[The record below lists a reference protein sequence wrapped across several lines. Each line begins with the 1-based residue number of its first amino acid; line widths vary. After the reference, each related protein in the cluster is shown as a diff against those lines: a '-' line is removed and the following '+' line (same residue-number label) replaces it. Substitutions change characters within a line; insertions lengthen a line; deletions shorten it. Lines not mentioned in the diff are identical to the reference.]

1 MDLYYDEEIG
11 CSWFNIPPSV
21 HKIMVHGADIID
33 AIDLPLGLLSEEP
46 SEANNRR
53 LRLAKWNHSRL
64 NSRIN
69 TFTDMYNR
77 CMDGSDPMVLSYIVE
92 EKLAKRPKRNLPP
105 EVADLIQEDVFF
117 DEPEDIEMSISESN
131 DESESEPESEPE
143 SDFEPESEMQTE
155 SELAELSENDTL

>member
-1 MDLYYDEEIG
+1 LYFDDEIG
-11 CSWFNIPPSV
+11 CSWYNIPPTV
-21 HKIMVHGADIID
+21 HKIVVHGAAIID

-53 LRLAKWNHSRL
+53 LRLAKWNHSRR

-105 EVADLIQEDVFF
+105 EVEDLIVEEVFF
-117 DEPEDIEMSISESN
+117 SDTETEDIEMDISETNSE
-131 DESESEPESEPE
+131 DESESEAETVFESET
-143 SDFEPESEMQTE
+143 QTE
-155 SELAELSENDTL
+155 SEAETQSELSENDTM